1 LREAQAVFAAVM
13 LYEKLAAL
21 AEQLGARHPESLST
35 GPACPNGLP
44 GRNSLHALLRAH
56 I

>member
-1 LREAQAVFAAVM
+1 M

-21 AEQLGARHPESLST
+21 AEQLGARYPESLST

-44 GRNSLHALLRAH
+44 GRNSLHALLRTH